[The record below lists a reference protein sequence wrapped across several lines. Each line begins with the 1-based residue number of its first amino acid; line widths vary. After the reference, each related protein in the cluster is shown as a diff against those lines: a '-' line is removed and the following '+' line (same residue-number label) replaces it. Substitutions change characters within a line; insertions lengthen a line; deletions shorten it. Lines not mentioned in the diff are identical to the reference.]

1 MLAQQDAFE
10 AERNARMVKA
20 VYVYEAPLRLWHWVN
35 ALAITVLAIT
45 GYFIGKPLPSMSG
58 EASSHY
64 LMGYIRFIHFSA
76 AYIFAIGFL
85 GRIYWAFVGNHHA
98 RQIFIL
104 PIFDLKWWSEVMHEI
119 KWYLFL
125 VKEPN
130 KYVGHN
136 PLAQLAMFFFFTI
149 GAVYMILTGFALYG
163 EGLGRGSWADL
174 MFGWVIDVLGGNS
187 MQVHSWH
194 RMGLWVTLIFVIVH
208 VYAAIREDIM
218 SRQSLIST
226 MVSGW
231 RMFKD

>member
-1 MLAQQDAFE
+1 MLAQQDAHE
-10 AERNARMVKA
+10 AERNARLVKA

-45 GYFIGKPLPSMSG
+45 GYFIGKPLPSIAGDTSTQ
-58 EASSHY
+58 Y
-64 LMGYIRFIHFSA
+64 VMGWIRFLHFAA

-85 GRIYWAFVGNHHA
+85 GRIYWAIVGNHHA

-104 PIFDLKWWSEVMHEI
+104 PIFNRHWWGEVLYELR
-119 KWYLFL
+119 WYLFL

-136 PLAQLAMFFFFTI
+136 PMAQLMMFLFFTV

-163 EGLGRGSWADL
+163 EGLGAGSWADQ
-174 MFGWVIDVLGGNS
+174 MFGWVIWVLGGNS
-187 MQVHSWH
+187 LQVHNMH
-194 RMGLWVTLIFVIVH
+194 RLGMWVTLCFIIVH